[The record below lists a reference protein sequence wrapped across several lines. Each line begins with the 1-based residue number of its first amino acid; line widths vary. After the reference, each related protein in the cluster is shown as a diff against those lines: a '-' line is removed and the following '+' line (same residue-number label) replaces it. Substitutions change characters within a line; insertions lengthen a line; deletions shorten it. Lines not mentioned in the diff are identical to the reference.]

1 MKRLSD
7 TLSGVTLALT
17 YLALLGWMLCIFG
30 PAQGYAVRFSPLP
43 PLLALIAVCG
53 VGRIALERG
62 VALPAFLLLETLLT
76 AGGVAALQ
84 YGLVLEPQS
93 VGTRITLGVF
103 YVLMAAFCANA
114 AWSGVRLETLTL
126 CFDGMVVFSVLLL
139 LIDQAIALPMKRTA
153 LALCLSAMLVSLC
166 ALVAARTE
174 KNAARGS
181 RAGQLLPVL
190 LISLLAAAGILIAV
204 FASSGAQSLS
214 AFLLDIVRAALGAA
228 KAVLLFAYHMIE
240 RFCLWLSQFF
250 DPASQ
255 TPVPID
261 PMEAPEFPEDME
273 PATVSPVLFYAVAAL
288 ALGGLGYLVFR
299 LRKLRLHRAPRVWK
313 SRPAERRSGWQGAL
327 RKLLSAL
334 ASRIRYRFDCVRFRR
349 TAAGLLDW
357 CERHVPRSM
366 RRRPDES
373 GARFLLRLAAER
385 DGEEADALRE
395 LAELVER
402 SFYSR
407 ERPEASRAL
416 CRAIRRCRFDP

>member
-17 YLALLGWMLCIFG
+17 YLALLCWMLCIFG
-30 PAQGYAVRFSPLP
+30 PAQNYAVRFSPLP
-43 PLLALIAVCG
+43 PLLALIAVYG
-53 VGRIALERG
+53 VGRIVLERG
-62 VALPAFLLLETLLT
+62 VALPAFLLPEALLT
-76 AGGVAALQ
+76 AGGVTALQ
-84 YGLVLEPQS
+84 YCLALEPQS
-93 VGTRITLGVF
+93 VGTRITLSVF
-103 YVLMAAFCANA
+103 YVLMAVFCANA

-126 CFDGMVVFSVLLL
+126 CFDGMVALSVLLL
-139 LIDQAIALPMKRTA
+139 LIDQAVTLPLLRTA
-153 LALCLSAMLVSLC
+153 LTLCLSAMLCSLC

-181 RAGQLLPVL
+181 RAGRLLPVV

-204 FASSGAQSLS
+204 FASGGAQSLS
-214 AFLLDIVRAALGAA
+214 AFLLGAIRAIIGAI
-228 KAVLLFAYHMIE
+228 KAVLLFVYHMIE

-250 DPASQ
+250 DPASE
-255 TPVPID
+255 TPVLIE

-273 PATVSPVLFYAVAAL
+273 PATVSPALFYGIAAL
-288 ALGGLGYLVFR
+288 ALGGLGWLVFR
-299 LRKLRLHRAPRVWK
+299 LRKLRLHRAPRMRS
-313 SRPAERRSGWQGAL
+313 SRPAERRSGWQGAF

-334 ASRIRYRFDCVRFRR
+334 AGRIRYRFDCFRFRG

-357 CERHVPRSM
+357 CERHVPRSL

-373 GARFLLRLAAER
+373 GTRFLLRLSAER

-407 ERPEASRAL
+407 GRPEASRAL
-416 CRAIRRCRFDP
+416 CRAIRRCRFDS